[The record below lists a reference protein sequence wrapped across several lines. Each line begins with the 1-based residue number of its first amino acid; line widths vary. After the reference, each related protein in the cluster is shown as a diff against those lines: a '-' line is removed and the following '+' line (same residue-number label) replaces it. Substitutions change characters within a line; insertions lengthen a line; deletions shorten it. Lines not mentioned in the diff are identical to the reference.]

1 MVGSSKFHPAIRHAL
16 TPWVSMRQRQEAM
29 IMAAGTGDIAA
40 LHRFIEE
47 YGCRVNWIIP
57 GERRTALHAAVI
69 FNQPGCVKALLNY
82 GADTGIRDKH
92 GKSSLDIATETA
104 IDINTDPVYRL
115 LVAKVTEIATL
126 GGSVVDSMATSLVLT
141 QDSIDGGAPG
151 DLEEHAS
158 HTNLHDEHTPVHSP
172 NNFSPTM
179 ATFRP
184 PRVSTQE
191 LNELLWPATG
201 KDKHAWRPLGGS

>member
-1 MVGSSKFHPAIRHAL
+1 
-16 TPWVSMRQRQEAM
+16 
-29 IMAAGTGDIAA
+29 MAAGTGDIAA

-115 LVAKVTEIATL
+115 LLAKVTEIATL

-141 QDSIDGGAPG
+141 HDSLDGGAPG
-151 DLEEHAS
+151 DLEEHAP
-158 HTNLHDEHTPVHSP
+158 HTNLREGHSP
-172 NNFSPTM
+172 MQSPNLRSPTTVS
-179 ATFRP
+179 AFEKGGRSGPQNAARP
-184 PRVSTQE
+184 PRVNTQE
-191 LNELLWPATG
+191 LNEWPWPATG
-201 KDKHAWRPLGGS
+201 EDTQAWRPLSGS